1 LFYPLGRNVFF
12 LLDKVNQNKSDILK
26 ALAHPTRLNILESLR
41 EGERCVCEII
51 DLVDTEQSN
60 TSQHLAV
67 LKKMGILTSRKDGL
81 KVIYKVKYDEIF
93 KILDMLEN
101 LVASQ
106 MEDNLAFLVDMKKNK
121 QISGSRFSFK
131 KK

>member
-1 LFYPLGRNVFF
+1 M
-12 LLDKVNQNKSDILK
+12 LDKVNQNKSDILK

-51 DLVDTEQSN
+51 DIVDTEQSN

-81 KVIYKVKYDEIF
+81 KVIYRIKHDEILE
-93 KILDMLEN
+93 ILDTLEN
-101 LVASQ
+101 LLKSQ
-106 MEDNLAFLVDMKKNK
+106 IEENYAILNNMKKSK
-121 QISGSRFSFK
+121 QLAGKVKEPGSLEV
-131 KK
+131 